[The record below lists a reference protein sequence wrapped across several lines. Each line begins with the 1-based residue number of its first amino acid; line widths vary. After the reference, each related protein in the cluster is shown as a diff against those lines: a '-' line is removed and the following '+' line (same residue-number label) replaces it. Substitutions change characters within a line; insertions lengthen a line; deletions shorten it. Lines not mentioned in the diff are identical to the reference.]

1 MKIHIGRGEVV
12 WSYLSIILSMAVN
25 FLLLPFYI
33 YYLSKDILGLWY
45 VFVSL
50 GAIALLFDF
59 GFSVT
64 FSRNVTYCWSGAND
78 IKKVGATEVT
88 REGRINWTL
97 LKRIITACKFI
108 YGTISSLAFILLLTL
123 GTYYICSISQS
134 IYSNE
139 LLYAWLLY
147 ALGIFF
153 NLFYSY
159 YLSFLRGVGAIKE
172 ANQSV
177 VFARLIQLII
187 SIVLLISGLGIIGAA
202 LGYCAYAFG
211 FRLFA
216 KRKFFSYQSIGER
229 LSLIKEPFSLNI
241 LMSVIRP
248 IWYNAW
254 RDGLVA
260 VSNYISIQASILL
273 CSLYI
278 SLEVTGVYSIFVQ
291 LTTAAGIIASTLYF
305 TYQPALQ
312 EAYIQRDKG
321 RIRSIMSF
329 TITLF
334 IIIFLVIVVGIG
346 LVGLPILS
354 FFKPSLSF
362 PISLLLGIAFYQF
375 LIFYRNCYTSYLS
388 CTNRI
393 IYTRSFIISSIIGL
407 MFSLVFLYSWTGS
420 IWGLILGQV
429 LGQLVFN
436 MWYWPKLV
444 HKELDMP
451 IFRMFKCGIREIYK
465 KII

>member
-1 MKIHIGRGEVV
+1 MKIHIGKGEVV

-78 IKKVGATEVT
+78 IKKVGAAEASQ
-88 REGRINWTL
+88 EGKVNWKL
-97 LKRIITACKFI
+97 LKRIIIACKII
-108 YGTISSLAFILLLTL
+108 YGLISGLAVILLLTL

-139 LLYAWLLY
+139 LVYAWVLY

-177 VFARLIQLII
+177 VFARLIQLLI
-187 SIVLLISGLGIIGAA
+187 SVVLLVSGFGIIGAA

-211 FRLFA
+211 FRIFA
-216 KRKFFSYQSIGER
+216 KAKFFHYQNIGNQI
-229 LSLIKEPFSLNI
+229 SLIREPFSIKEL
-241 LMSVIRP
+241 LSVIQP

-273 CSLYI
+273 CSLFI

-291 LTTAAGIIASTLYF
+291 LTTAAGVVASTLYF

-312 EAYIQRDKG
+312 EAFVQHNMD

-334 IIIFLVIVVGIG
+334 VIIFLVITIGIALVGI
-346 LVGLPILS
+346 PILS
-354 FFKPSLSF
+354 LFKPSLSL
-362 PISLLLGIAFYQF
+362 PISLLLGVSFYQF

-393 IYTRSFIISSIIGL
+393 IYTRSFIISAFVGL
-407 MFSLVFLYSWTGS
+407 FLSLVLIKIGNGS
-420 IWGLILGQV
+420 IWGLIGGQII
-429 LGQLVFN
+429 GQMMFN
-436 MWYWPKLV
+436 IWYWPKLV
-444 HKELDMP
+444 HKELAFSTRK
-451 IFRMFKCGIREIYK
+451 IFVCGIRQIYK
-465 KII
+465 KFI